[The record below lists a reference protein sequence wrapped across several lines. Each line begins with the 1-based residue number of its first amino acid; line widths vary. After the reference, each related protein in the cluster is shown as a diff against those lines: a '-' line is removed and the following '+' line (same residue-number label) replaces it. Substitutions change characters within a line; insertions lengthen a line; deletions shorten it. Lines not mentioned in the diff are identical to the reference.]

1 MLDKSFCPILNK
13 WLWTTTIF
21 INDIPLVLYTSSR
34 WTSYQSKYRF
44 TRYFIF
50 PQSTLYFLQ
59 RFIIGSLSSKY
70 LWTNM
75 GQNWA
80 LCTIIKPPF
89 NCTSLVQIFGGFSSI
104 WWIWRG
110 SNSLPHRC
118 ERCALPGELQTQAR
132 YIIYQPLLIFQ
143 LEQKE
148 KPLTFIH

>member
-89 NCTSLVQIFGGFSSI
+89 NCTTLVQIFGGFCASQKSSSLSCLKAFI
-104 WWIWRG
+104 LYYAMWAGRSKRRTWAFCRSQFKA
-110 SNSLPHRC
+110 SNAGR
-118 ERCALPGELQTQAR
+118 RAYA
-132 YIIYQPLLIFQ
+132 
-143 LEQKE
+143 
-148 KPLTFIH
+148 